1 MAGCE
6 RLAKCPMVND
16 SNGDATST
24 SEKIK
29 ETYCNTNYSEC
40 ARYMVLQAVGG
51 DFIPNDLQ
59 PHETSKAEEVIEEC
73 KEFL

>member
-6 RLAKCPMVND
+6 RLSKCPMVND
-16 SNGDATST
+16 SNGGPASAA
-24 SEKIK
+24 EKIK
-29 ETYCNTNYSEC
+29 EQYCNTNHSEC

-59 PHETSKAEEVIEEC
+59 PAETSKAEEIIEEC
-73 KEFL
+73 KKFL